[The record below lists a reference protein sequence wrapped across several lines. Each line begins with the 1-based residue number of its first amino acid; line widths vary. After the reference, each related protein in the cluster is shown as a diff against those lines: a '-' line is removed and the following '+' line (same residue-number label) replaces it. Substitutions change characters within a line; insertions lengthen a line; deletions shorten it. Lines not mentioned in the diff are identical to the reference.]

1 MFKNYFKVAW
11 RNLVKKTAYSI
22 INIFGLGLG
31 IACCLLIFL
40 YVQDE
45 LSYDNYHEKG
55 DRIYRVTHGW
65 KSSEKKGA
73 KADGR
78 HWVWGNAPIGP
89 ALKREFPEIE
99 KVVQF
104 SGSADIL
111 LTYEDKMFQ
120 EEGVFF
126 MDSTAFDVFSWKLLK
141 GNPKTALTAPFSIVL
156 TESTARKYF
165 GDEDPIG
172 KTFKSTGAAGRGSAG
187 DYTVTGVMAEVPSN
201 SHLRFNVLI
210 SMNTFRKSNPE
221 VFGEWGY
228 VDFYTYFL
236 VNDSFNE
243 ASFKSK
249 IPDFIERVT
258 KDKHYVLEV
267 ESLKDMYL
275 RSTADR
281 QPGET
286 GSLPNIYVFSIV
298 GLFILAIA
306 IINFMNL
313 STARSMERGK
323 EVGIRK
329 SIGAHRGSLIY
340 QFLGESFVIVF
351 FSMIVAVMMTYVAL
365 PYMVDFTGKELA
377 LSDFI
382 TWKSTMAFFGAMIV
396 IGLVAGSYPAFV
408 LSAFNPVM
416 ILKGIKRSQAGG
428 TNLRKAL
435 VVFQFSLSIALI
447 AGTII
452 VYFQMSFLLDKDL
465 GFDKEQMIV
474 LDYNYDGS
482 VTEKSEVLKAEMER
496 NPDVISVAFSRSV
509 PGSYYPHA
517 YTEMETPEGTLEGK
531 AQPVFQVGLDFIDHF
546 GMELI
551 AGRSYS
557 RQYPTDSTS
566 ALIINE
572 AAAKQYGYKNPADIV
587 GKKFSQWGR
596 EGEVIGV
603 VKDFNFASLHRTIE
617 PLTLPFE
624 AYASRYATVKVKA
637 ENIQETV
644 VGLEQVWKK
653 IIPYRPFLYSFL
665 DDDFNRQYKKDF
677 TFRRLF
683 TTFSC
688 LAIFIAC
695 LGLLGLTTYTA
706 EQRTKEIGIRKVLG
720 ADVKSI
726 VGLLSKDFMILVLI
740 SIAIATP
747 AAWYAM
753 TRWLEG
759 FAYQMPISPWVF
771 VLAGAAALL
780 IAAITISYQSVKAA
794 LVNPVSS
801 LRSE

>member
-1 MFKNYFKVAW
+1 
-11 RNLVKKTAYSI
+11 
-22 INIFGLGLG
+22 
-31 IACCLLIFL
+31 
-40 YVQDE
+40 
-45 LSYDNYHEKG
+45 
-55 DRIYRVTHGW
+55 
-65 KSSEKKGA
+65 
-73 KADGR
+73 
-78 HWVWGNAPIGP
+78 
-89 ALKREFPEIE
+89 
-99 KVVQF
+99 
-104 SGSADIL
+104 
-111 LTYEDKMFQ
+111 
-120 EEGVFF
+120 
-126 MDSTAFDVFSWKLLK
+126 VFSWQLLK
-141 GNPKTALTAPFSIVL
+141 GNPETALAAPFSVVL
-156 TESTARKYF
+156 TENAARKYF

-172 KTFKSTGAAGRGSAG
+172 KTLKSTGSAGRGDGG

-201 SHLRFNVLI
+201 SHFRFSVLI
-210 SMNTFRKSNPE
+210 SLNTFRKSVPQ
-221 VFGEWGY
+221 VFPEWGY

-236 VNDSFNE
+236 VNDKFNE
-243 ASFKSK
+243 ASFRSR
-249 IPDFIERVT
+249 IPDFVERAT
-258 KDKHYVLEV
+258 NDKHYVV
-267 ESLKDMYL
+267 EIEPMKDMYL
-275 RSTADR
+275 RSSADR

-351 FSMIVAVMMTYVAL
+351 FAMITGLTLTWLAL
-365 PYMVDFTGKELA
+365 PSMVEFTGKDLA
-377 LSDFI
+377 LGNFV
-382 TWKSTMAFFGAMIV
+382 TWESCAAFVSAMIV

-408 LSAFNPVM
+408 LSGFNPVM
-416 ILKGIKRSQAGG
+416 ILKGMKSSQSGG
-428 TNLRKAL
+428 TNLRRAL

-452 VYFQMSFLLDKDL
+452 IYSQMTFLLDKDL
-465 GFDKEQMIV
+465 GFDKDQMVV
-474 LDYNYDGS
+474 LDYNYDAS
-482 VTEKSEVLKAEMER
+482 VTEKSQVLKAEMER
-496 NPDVISVAFSRSV
+496 NPNVLSVAFSRSV

-517 YTEMETPEGTLEGK
+517 GTEIENAEGK
-531 AQPVFQVGLDFIDHF
+531 MEQKGQPIFQVGLDFVDHF
-546 GMELI
+546 GMELV

-566 ALIINE
+566 ALVVNE

-596 EGEVIGV
+596 EGQVIGV
-603 VKDFNFASLHRTIE
+603 VKDFNFTSLHRSIE

-624 AYASRYATVKVKA
+624 AYSARYATVKVKG
-637 ENIQETV
+637 ENIPETIAA
-644 VGLEQVWKK
+644 LEQIWKK
-653 IIPYRPFLYSFL
+653 IIPFRPFLYSFL
-665 DDDFNRQYKKDF
+665 DDSFNRQYKKDF
-677 TFRRLF
+677 IFRRLF
-683 TTFSC
+683 TTFSG

-720 ADVKSI
+720 ADVTNI
-726 VGLLSKDFMILVLI
+726 IGLLSKDYIKLVVI
-740 SIAIATP
+740 SMVIATP

-759 FAYQMPISPWVF
+759 FAYQLPISPWVF
-771 VLAGAAALL
+771 VLAGFSALL
-780 IAAITISYQSVKAA
+780 IAGVTIGYQSLKAA